1 MLRDVRDRTDH
12 GDRMAHANRASDFES
27 ALRRALSTRG
37 STGLEVEFRL
47 GSKDPRTGNFAP
59 GVSLPSFE
67 RLEKALETSGSF
79 AEQTPACTTD
89 YYFRGT
95 EGRLEEPGEWVVKD
109 KVSTVDSSDGRVRAS
124 AAYEI
129 RRPPLAG
136 ANPRGCSFFRKKNRR
151 SWLWRE
157 IPWRVDL
164 TRVQSTEDLDSED
177 YVYEVE
183 IELVADDVVY
193 SVPLDALLTS
203 GRGMAEDLSRMCVV

>member
-1 MLRDVRDRTDH
+1 
-12 GDRMAHANRASDFES
+12 MAHANRASDFET

-37 STGLEVEFRL
+37 SAGLEVEFRL
-47 GSKDPRTGNFAP
+47 GSKDPRTGNFTP
-59 GVSLPSFE
+59 GVSASSFE

-79 AEQTPACTTD
+79 VEQAPTCTTD

-95 EGRLEEPGEWVVKD
+95 DGRLEESGAWVVKD
-109 KVSTVDSSDGRVRAS
+109 KVSTVDSPDGRVRAS

-136 ANPRGCSFFRKKNRR
+136 THPTGCSFFRKKNRR
-151 SWLWRE
+151 SWLWCE

-177 YVYEVE
+177 YIYEVE
-183 IELVADDVVY
+183 IELLADDVVY

-203 GRGMAEDLSRMCVV
+203 GRGIAEDFVRSFVAA